1 MYNMDYK
8 YVIIGRFNE
17 KRSQFPGV
25 CTWGGG
31 GGRLCP
37 PAHSLAID
45 ICLK

>member
-25 CTWGGG
+25 CTWGGEG
-31 GGRLCP
+31 GDCALQHIVWQLIY
-37 PAHSLAID
+37 A
-45 ICLK
+45 